1 MHTHTRASIKRIHM
15 PIHMETTYVDMF
27 VDNEDDD
34 DDDAT
39 RHLKTTTNRQVASFE
54 CLTVSLVFVSSRLQ

>member
-1 MHTHTRASIKRIHM
+1 MHTHTRASTKHIHM

-34 DDDAT
+34 DDAT
-39 RHLKTTTNRQVASFE
+39 RHLKTTTNRQVASFV